1 MGLNEGLIAIGLA
14 FVQLIIGLV
23 LALVTIY
30 IGINL
35 YDRLT
40 KGIDEQEELKKG
52 NVAVGIVLA
61 AVILSIA
68 NVIQSG
74 VSGLTNSIGTEVN
87 IFGIALG
94 LAQVLFGL
102 GMSVISIYLSITVL
116 DKITKDINE
125 MDELK
130 KGNIAVAIVIAGVLL
145 AVSFVVQSAIRG
157 FGAAGNAFLP

>member
-1 MGLNEGLIAIGLA
+1 MGLNEGLIALGLA
-14 FVQLIIGLV
+14 FVQLIVGLV

-30 IGINL
+30 IGVNL

-40 KGIDEQEELKKG
+40 KGLDEQEELKKG

-74 VSGLTNSIGTEVN
+74 VSGLTTSIGNEVN
-87 IFGIALG
+87 IFGIAMG

-102 GMSVISIYLSITVL
+102 VMSVISIYLSITVL

-125 MDELK
+125 MEELK
-130 KGNIAVAIVIAGVLL
+130 KGNVAVAIVIAGVLL

-157 FGAAGNAFLP
+157 FGAAGSAFLP

>member
-1 MGLNEGLIAIGLA
+1 MGLEDGLISVALA
-14 FVQLIIGLV
+14 FVQLVVGIV
-23 LALVTIY
+23 LALVAVY

-61 AVILSIA
+61 AVVISIA

-74 VSGLTNSIGTEVN
+74 VSGLTSSIGKSIN
-87 IFGIALG
+87 IYGIALG

-102 GMSVISIYLSITVL
+102 VMSVVSIYLAITVL
-116 DKITKDINE
+116 DKITKDIDE
-125 MDELK
+125 MEELK
-130 KGNIAVAIVIAGVLL
+130 KGNVAVAVVVSGVLI

-157 FGAAGNAFLP
+157 FGIAGAAFLP